1 MQPVSRK
8 KNERPVEMGPLGPGH
23 APKND
28 PMKGLRGVMAGTHIM
43 EAITILLGLTV
54 VARVDG
60 GDLATPFN
68 LSYVIGLGVLMIIA
82 AFLQKAKFA
91 DGMNIGLQV
100 LAILGVIVHVSIGVV
115 GVLFAAVWWYI
126 YTLKRNMVLRM
137 KRGLLPSQHID

>member
-1 MQPVSRK
+1 
-8 KNERPVEMGPLGPGH
+8 MGPLGPGH

>member
-8 KNERPVEMGPLGPGH
+8 KSERPVEMGPLGPGH
-23 APKND
+23 APKSD